1 VQSHPHFSLVD
12 EGIVKYCRQR
22 GIKIIPW
29 TVNEISDLERMKKFE
44 PDGIITDYPN
54 RAIDIFRK

>member
-1 VQSHPHFSLVD
+1 
-12 EGIVKYCRQR
+12 
-22 GIKIIPW
+22 
-29 TVNEISDLERMKKFE
+29 LERMKKFE